1 MRRRIILAGAAGAA
15 ALTMVAGPAMAHECF
30 VIGMT
35 EHSQAQNSG
44 VWAKSS
50 VADFLVGEFG
60 VDPACAAA
68 AQAYVGQQGLVT
80 SLLINQT
87 KTLGEESNNPN
98 LANGKGLEHAQE
110 SPYAGAIVGTALGFI
125 GANSEPGQVCAA

>member
-1 MRRRIILAGAAGAA
+1 MRKRNILAGAAGAA

-44 VWAKSS
+44 VWAKST
-50 VADFLVGEFG
+50 VAEFLVGEFG

-68 AQAYVGQQGLVT
+68 ARPT
-80 SLLINQT
+80 S
-87 KTLGEESNNPN
+87 GSR
-98 LANGKGLEHAQE
+98 
-110 SPYAGAIVGTALGFI
+110 VW
-125 GANSEPGQVCAA
+125 